1 MNTCIGLHE
10 FKMKKHI
17 YIHFPAWRKWNAAEF
32 AALFVNIADTASAMG
47 ADTLKCD
54 ASRITALE
62 AMKTQLTE
70 IVAQSKASALTK
82 KITEKDDQ
90 LDALVASLM
99 ASVKAM
105 TTVPVA
111 SLMDAA
117 QELSAVLSPYKSVHR
132 LSYVEQIQMID
143 GMLVDIEKHDAA
155 VKTLGLSNVV
165 EQITVTKA
173 ELGILLEQR
182 KAEAIESD
190 LGQIEPLRKEAV
202 TLLEAMLSEVYAH
215 HVLEASE
222 ESAQFFKFVDAT
234 LTNAENALAVRTAE
248 RSKKKE
254 EEGETLND

>member
-1 MNTCIGLHE
+1 MNTCIGPHV

-47 ADTLKCD
+47 ADALKCA
-54 ASRITALE
+54 ASRITALA
-62 AMKTQLTE
+62 AMKSQLTE

-105 TTVPVA
+105 MTVPVA

-117 QELSAVLSPYKSVHR
+117 QELSAMLSPYKSVHR
-132 LSYVEQIQMID
+132 LSYVEQLQMID
-143 GMLVDIEKHDAA
+143 GMLMDIAKHDTA
-155 VKTLGLSNVV
+155 VKALGLSNVV

-173 ELGILLEQR
+173 ELAILIEQR
-182 KAEAIESD
+182 KAEQIESD
-190 LGQIEPLRKEAV
+190 MGKIETMRMEAV

-215 HVLEASE
+215 HMLEASE
-222 ESAQFFKFVDAT
+222 ASVQFFNFVDAT
-234 LTNAENALAVRTAE
+234 LTDAETALAVRTAK
-248 RSKKKE
+248 RSKKQE
-254 EEGETLND
+254 EEEETMNV